1 MFDTSLYTS
10 RRKTIKSALKR
21 GILVF
26 PGNEESPMNYP
37 ANPYRF
43 RQDSTF
49 LYYFGLDEPNV
60 NAIIDLDEDQ
70 EIIFGED
77 AGIDDIIWMG
87 PQLSLVEKTKKVGV
101 SKTDSTLKFYKYL
114 ESALKKGRT
123 IHILPPYRA
132 EHRLK
137 LSHLLKVDEK
147 GLMEKVST
155 DFIKAVVAQ
164 RSIKNELE
172 INEIE
177 NAHAITYE
185 MQIYAMQHAKAGV
198 IEREIAGAI
207 EGIALAMGSSISFPI
222 ILSVHGE
229 TLHNHHHNN
238 RLQEGHLLINDCG
251 AESALHYAADITRT
265 IPVGGKFNS
274 RQKDIYEIVLAAQE
288 TAIDSIKSGVRFLD
302 IHLKA
307 AQVIASGLKDLGLMK
322 GDVEA
327 AVHAG
332 AHALFFPHGLGH
344 MLGMDVHDMENLGE
358 NYVGYDESV
367 RRSEQFGL
375 AYLRLA
381 KNLQPGFVLTVEPG
395 IYFIPELIDL
405 WRGQKKFSGFINY
418 DRVESFIGFG
428 GVRIE
433 DDVLVT
439 EIGHRVIGKPI
450 PKSVADIQ
458 EMAAS

>member
-1 MFDTSLYTS
+1 MFDTSLYTA
-10 RRKTIKSALKR
+10 RRKAIKSALKK

-26 PGNEESPMNYP
+26 PGNEESPMNYV

-60 NAIIDLDEDQ
+60 NAIIDLDEDK

-77 AGIDDIIWMG
+77 AEIDDIIWMG
-87 PQLSLVEKTKKVGV
+87 PQLSLKEKAKKVGV
-101 SKTDSTLKFYKYL
+101 SKTDSTMEFYKYL
-114 ESALKKGRT
+114 QNASKKDRT
-123 IHILPPYRA
+123 IHLLPPYRA

-137 LSHLLKVDEK
+137 LSNLFKLDEK
-147 GLMEKVST
+147 GLTEKVST
-155 DFIKAVVAQ
+155 DFIKGVVAQ
-164 RSIKNELE
+164 RSVKNELE

-185 MQIYAMQHAKAGV
+185 MQIYTMQHAKAGV

-229 TLHNHHHNN
+229 TLHNHHHDN
-238 RLQEGHLLINDCG
+238 RLQDGHLLINDCG

-265 IPVGGKFNS
+265 IPVGGKFS
-274 RQKDIYEIVLAAQE
+274 ARQKDIYEIVLAAQE
-288 TAIDSIKSGVRFLD
+288 IAIDHIKPGVLFLD

-307 AQVIASGLKDLGLMK
+307 AQIIASGLKDLGLMK
-322 GDVEA
+322 GNVEA
-327 AVHAG
+327 AVNEG

-358 NYVGYDESV
+358 NYVGYDDSV
-367 RRSEQFGL
+367 QRSKQFGL

-381 KNLQPGFVLTVEPG
+381 KKLQAGYVLTVEPG

-405 WRGQKKFSGFINY
+405 WRGQKKFTEFINY
-418 DRVESFIGFG
+418 DLVESYLGFG

-433 DDVLVT
+433 DDILVT

-450 PKSVADIQ
+450 PKSVAAIQ
-458 EMAAS
+458 EMTAR